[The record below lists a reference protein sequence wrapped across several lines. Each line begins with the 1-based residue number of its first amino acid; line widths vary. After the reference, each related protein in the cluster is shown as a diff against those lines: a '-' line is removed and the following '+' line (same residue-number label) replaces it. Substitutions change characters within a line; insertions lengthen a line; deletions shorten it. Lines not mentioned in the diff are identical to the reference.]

1 MQMSQNPPDE
11 EVATTKDKPTAPVVP
26 KRVTR
31 STRANSNNV

>member
-11 EVATTKDKPTAPVVP
+11 EDATTKDNAAYPVVP
-26 KRVTR
+26 KRVTL